1 MISTVELDVVV
12 KLILAA
18 ALGGLVGLERERDRR
33 PAGLRTNMLICIGAT
48 LFGMIPVYYFNNSPA
63 EVSRLWQNILTGVGF
78 LGAGA
83 VLKEEQHVVGL
94 TTAAGIWAVAAVG
107 LAIAAGLYF
116 IAFTAEAIILVTLF
130 LLRRVEHHIPAPPGE
145 NARLSKDDAP

>member
-18 ALGGLVGLERERDRR
+18 VLGGLVGLEREWDRR
-33 PAGLRTNMLICIGAT
+33 PAGLRTNMLICIGVT
-48 LFGMIPVYYFNNSPA
+48 LFGMIGTYYFKDTGD
-63 EVSRLWQNILTGVGF
+63 VSRIWQNILTGVGF

-116 IAFTAEAIILVTLF
+116 IAFSAEAIILVTLF
-130 LLRRVEHHIPAPPGE
+130 LLRRAEHYIPAAPEE
-145 NARLSKDDAP
+145 NAYPSIDDAP